1 MEITRRTPGKV
12 NLCLLVGPQNENGFH
27 ELFTVFAPVDLYDT
41 LEFSLDAR
49 PSSGELEN
57 DAVPPER
64 DCPASL
70 TVECGALAGEANL
83 AAKALRAL
91 EQATGWTFEGRVVI
105 HKRIPVGAGMGGGS
119 SDAAAALR
127 VGAEIVASA
136 GGPSVDD
143 RQLALMARGLG
154 ADVPFFLNPTPSIGR
169 GVGEVLEPI
178 VLPPTSMV
186 LVTSQR
192 TLSTAQVY
200 AELDELRPAEGRA
213 MFDIRSNRAERRW
226 RGVTDVSQMA
236 GLLENDLEQA
246 SFTLLPSLVHDRE
259 LLVREG
265 ALGALM
271 SGSGPTLFGLCSSK
285 EKAEEL
291 CSRMETR
298 GYTSRVAAVINGAT
312 IFR

>member
-12 NLCLLVGPQNENGFH
+12 NLCLLVGPRDETGYH
-27 ELFTVFAPVDLYDT
+27 ELFTVFAPVDLCDT
-41 LEFSLDAR
+41 IEFTLDAR
-49 PSSGELEN
+49 PSSRVLEE
-57 DAVPPER
+57 DAVPPVHDHR
-64 DCPASL
+64 ARL
-70 TVECGALAGEANL
+70 AVECGAVAGEANL

-91 EQATGWTFEGRVVI
+91 EHATGWAFEGKVVI

-127 VGAEIVASA
+127 VGAEVVAAA
-136 GGPSVDD
+136 GGPLVDD

-154 ADVPFFLNPTPSIGR
+154 ADVPFFLNPTPSIAR
-169 GVGEVLEPI
+169 GIGDDLEPI
-178 VLPPTSMV
+178 ALPPFWMA

-200 AELDELRPAEGRA
+200 AKLDELRPGESRA
-213 MFDIRSNRAERRW
+213 MFGIRSNRAERRW
-226 RGVTDVSQMA
+226 RGVTDVNQAA

-246 SFTLLPSLVHDRE
+246 SFTLIPSLAADRE

-271 SGSGPTLFGLCSSK
+271 SGSGPTLFGLCASR

-291 CSRMETR
+291 RNRMETR
-298 GYTSRVAAVINGAT
+298 GYTSRVAALVGGDGD
-312 IFR
+312 